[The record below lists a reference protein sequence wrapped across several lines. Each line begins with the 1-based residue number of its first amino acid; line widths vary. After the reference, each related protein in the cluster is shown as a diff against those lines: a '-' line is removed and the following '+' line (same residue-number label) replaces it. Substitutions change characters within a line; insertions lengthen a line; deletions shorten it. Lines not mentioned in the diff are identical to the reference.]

1 MRRHLALPRRS
12 IVATLAVALASAS
25 AVTSLAAA
33 STLGPTNAQRRALAT
48 LEARHLFTLVT
59 LPSGS
64 REVTRSNPAIERTL
78 LSVGARPADPDQVD
92 LTRFYVIAQGQSAL
106 NWLES
111 HVPVGGRR
119 SEWGTG
125 SGPGQPT
132 SHTLAFSFVGS
143 PVLSQAQLQY
153 SMVISPSGDLG
164 LRVDAN
170 VLWTPRKSPF
180 SLVANG
186 ATTVV
191 VTMDRGF
198 NVRNGRVTTVTA
210 TSSDA
215 IASIRTALNELPV
228 ATPGVV
234 SCPLDVGAL
243 MTLTFWRSG
252 ATSPYAKV
260 AADPGGCGA
269 VTVSQFGSDGAVIGV
284 GHDSGGSNFVRL
296 VATRLSIKDWTGV
309 I

>member
-1 MRRHLALPRRS
+1 MRRHLAPVLRS
-12 IVATLAVALASAS
+12 VVATLAVTLVTAS

-48 LEARHLFTLVT
+48 FEARHLFTLVT

-64 REVTRSNPAIERTL
+64 REVARSNPAIDRTL
-78 LSVGARPADPDQVD
+78 LSMGARSADPDQVD
-92 LTRFYVIAQGQSAL
+92 LTRFYLVTRGPWAL

-111 HVPVGGRR
+111 HVPVGGTR
-119 SEWGTG
+119 SGWGTG

-132 SHTLAFSFVGS
+132 SHTLTFSFVGP
-143 PVLSQAQLQY
+143 PVLSSVQLQY
-153 SMVISPSGDLG
+153 SMVISPSGELG

-180 SLVANG
+180 SLIASG
-186 ATTVV
+186 ATKVV

-198 NVRNGRVTTVTA
+198 NVRNGRVTTVTIDSRA
-210 TSSDA
+210 T
-215 IASIRTALNELPV
+215 IASIRTTLNGLPV
-228 ATPGVV
+228 ATPGVA
-234 SCPLDVGAL
+234 SCPIDVGAL
-243 MTLTFWRSG
+243 MTLTFWRAGS
-252 ATSPYAKV
+252 TSPFAKV

-269 VTVSQFGSDGAVIGV
+269 VTVSQLDSHGTVIGV
-284 GHDSGGSNFVRL
+284 GQDSGGWRFVRS
-296 VATRLSIKDWTGV
+296 VARELSIKDWTGQ